1 MEILIILGM
10 VAFIGWMILA
20 NRSSTNQ
27 SYKPNYQSVE
37 LSINLDIKNEKDYIE
52 AVHKLQE
59 LNDHLPT
66 TGPKTKPILVD
77 AIKQLK
83 SAMQEYR
90 NNPNGIKIEY
100 STSSNYEDTDSWEG
114 TIYEADESFG
124 VSANIKI
131 KYTDSKGLFSERDVT
146 VRNAGIMNGKKAIF
160 GYCKLRNQSRTFI
173 INQISECIDL
183 DTGEFIQDVYA
194 YLQEKYNSSP
204 EKSMDEVVNNEQ
216 DILNVW
222 VYIARADSQYRK
234 EEKLVI
240 CNAIRALSGDSRITD
255 EVINKELNSYKAIS
269 IHSFKLA
276 IGRLSSRSDEIKNLI
291 SNTAKQIVET
301 QKTVHHAE
309 QEALDY
315 IDKRFQQ

>member
-1 MEILIILGM
+1 M
-10 VAFIGWMILA
+10 GWMILS
-20 NRSSTNQ
+20 NRSSTGQ
-27 SYKPNYQSVE
+27 GYKPNYQSVE
-37 LSINLDIKNEKDYIE
+37 LSINLDIQNEKDYEE
-52 AVHKLQE
+52 ATRKLKE
-59 LNDHLPT
+59 LNYHLPVT
-66 TGPKTKPILVD
+66 DPKTKPILVD

-83 SAMQEYR
+83 VAMQEYR
-90 NNPNGIKIEY
+90 NNPIGIKIEY

-124 VSANIKI
+124 VSANLRI
-131 KYTDSKGLFSERDVT
+131 KYTDSKGSFSEREVT
-146 VRNAGIMNGKKAIF
+146 VRNAGVMNGKKAIF

-183 DTGEFIQDVYA
+183 DTGECIQDIYTH
-194 YLQEKYNSSP
+194 LQEKYNSSP
-204 EKSMDEVVNNEQ
+204 EKAMNEVINNEQ

-234 EEKLVI
+234 EEKLII
-240 CNAIRALSGDSRITD
+240 CNAVRALSVDRRITD
-255 EVINKELNSYKAIS
+255 EVINKELNGYKAIS

-276 IGRLSSRSDEIKNLI
+276 VGRLSSRSDEIKNLI

-301 QKTVHHAE
+301 QKTVHYVE

-315 IDKRFQQ
+315 IDKRFQR